1 MNQLQNVKKRRGYVK
16 RRTRNT
22 VQIGDSLKDCNTELQ
37 DRVVQVERRSESF
50 KSGDSNDTTDHNRDK
65 PFQCKECDISFET
78 EL

>member
-1 MNQLQNVKKRRGYVK
+1 M
-16 RRTRNT
+16 
-22 VQIGDSLKDCNTELQ
+22 QIGDSLKDCNTELR